1 MYDRLE
7 AMRLFVRVVERGS
20 FTAAAA
26 DLEIARSTATD
37 VIRRLEKDLTC
48 RLLERTTRHV
58 SPTPDGAAYYKR
70 CLSILSDIEDA
81 EGALRGNEPSGD
93 LRVDAHGMLTRTFL
107 LPHLSGFLERYPKL
121 NLQLGQGERLVD
133 LVREGVDCV
142 LRAGVPE
149 DSSLIMKKLAD
160 IPEITCASPDY
171 LKRHGM
177 PRSLEDLQ
185 GHQTVGFLSS
195 RTGGV
200 LPLDFQ
206 VNGEIREVRLPSRVV
221 ANDAETVHDLA
232 RLGFGLIQAPRYR
245 LREHLENGGL
255 VEVLPNLPP
264 TSLPLAVYYPSHRQL
279 SPGVRAFVDWASE
292 VFSKA
297 EL

>member
-26 DLEIARSTATD
+26 DLGVARSTATD
-37 VIRRLEKDLTC
+37 VIRRLERSLAC

-70 CLSILSDIEDA
+70 CLSILADIEDA

-107 LPHLSGFLERYPKL
+107 LPHLPGFLERYPKL
-121 NLQLGQGERLVD
+121 RLQLGQGERLVD